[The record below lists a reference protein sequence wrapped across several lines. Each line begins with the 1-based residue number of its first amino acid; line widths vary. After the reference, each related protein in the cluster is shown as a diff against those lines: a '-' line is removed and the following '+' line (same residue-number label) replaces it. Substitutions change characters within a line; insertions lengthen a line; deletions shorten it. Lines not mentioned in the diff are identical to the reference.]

1 MDYKKPFDTYW
12 ALDIILLKSCIY
24 LFNFF
29 FFWLHWVLGAVWG
42 AFGFRCGMWDLVSWP
57 GIEPKPLALQCKP
70 SADLATGPL
79 AKSFFLLFK
88 NNNCLVVKKK
98 KMPHVP
104 MAHPLRVVSLI
115 YPPTLFHLLCIIL
128 KQIVSSIKI
137 KGHREM
143 LSLDEKFTI
152 SPPSSSR

>member
-1 MDYKKPFDTYW
+1 
-12 ALDIILLKSCIY
+12 
-24 LFNFF
+24 
-29 FFWLHWVLGAVWG
+29 
-42 AFGFRCGMWDLVSWP
+42 
-57 GIEPKPLALQCKP
+57 
-70 SADLATGPL
+70 
-79 AKSFFLLFK
+79 
-88 NNNCLVVKKK
+88 
-98 KMPHVP
+98 MPYVP